1 MSSFGLFFQSIFFN
15 PLTFFFC
22 TLITVWLISA
32 ISLLFRSSEANSG
45 WKARFVAMTATS
57 LATLGILGTFTG
69 ILIGLLHFNVD
80 QIDDSVPNL
89 LAGLKIA
96 FTTSIV
102 GISAAIIFRICR
114 AFSPTQASADG
125 IGPEDILSVLEEI
138 RNDARTSTTRSS
150 KLLLSLRAA
159 ISSDGDSSLLTQMQK
174 LRSDSNDHQ
183 STLIKEFR
191 DFAKVSSDAD
201 SSLLTEMQTLRSDAK
216 DNHTALI
223 DEFREFAKHMVENNQ
238 KAIIEALEQV
248 IRDFNQNLTEQFG
261 ENFKQLNQ
269 AVEALVKWQENY
281 RIHVEALED
290 RLEKAVSATEASRQ
304 ALESVQTHAE
314 EIPKAIEPLG
324 PVLKGLINQ
333 TQVLDAH
340 LQAIAGLS
348 DKAMEAFPVIEKNL
362 QSITTE
368 MKESVQDVLN
378 QSREAMSESEKLH
391 AVLRQD
397 QQKIIEEVGTS
408 RERFH
413 AELARTL
420 EEMGL
425 QASEEFEKHR
435 NLIQQALESTLTQM
449 KEGVDGV
456 LNQSREAMSES
467 EKLHAVLRQDQQKI
481 IEEVGT
487 SRERFHTE
495 LENALSEINKHAK
508 DGFEKHTKLI
518 QQALEVTLTEVN
530 NGVQDAV
537 SKSLEAMSESEKLH
551 DALRQDQRN
560 IISEVGSSRERFHSE
575 LENALSQMNKHT
587 KDGFDRHTQ
596 LIQQVSEASRKS
608 IDSAWEDSVKKMNEQ
623 FTSFDNQMQQEMNR
637 SIQAMG
643 RNLASVSEK
652 LVEDYTP
659 LTQKLRDLISISNR
673 VN

>member
-1 MSSFGLFFQSIFFN
+1 MNSFGLFFQTIFSD
-15 PLTFFFC
+15 PVTFFFC
-22 TLITVWLISA
+22 ALITVWLISA
-32 ISLLFRSSEANSG
+32 ISLLFRSPAANSG
-45 WKARFVAMTATS
+45 RSGRFIAMTATS

-69 ILIGLLHFNVD
+69 ILIGLLHFDVD
-80 QIDDSVPNL
+80 QIDDSVPDL

-102 GISAAIIFRICR
+102 GIIGAIIFRVCR
-114 AFSPTQASADG
+114 AFSPIQASADG
-125 IGPEDILSVLEEI
+125 IGPEDILNVLEEI
-138 RNDARTSTTRSS
+138 RNDARTSSEQSS
-150 KLLLSLRAA
+150 KQLLRLRAA
-159 ISSDGDSSLLTQMQK
+159 ISSDGDGSLLTQMQK
-174 LRSDSNDHQ
+174 LRSDANDHQ

-191 DFAKVSSDAD
+191 DFAKVSSTAD

-238 KAIIEALEQV
+238 KAIIEALEEV

-413 AELARTL
+413 AEL
-420 EEMGL
+420 
-425 QASEEFEKHR
+425 
-435 NLIQQALESTLTQM
+435 
-449 KEGVDGV
+449 
-456 LNQSREAMSES
+456 
-467 EKLHAVLRQDQQKI
+467 
-481 IEEVGT
+481 
-487 SRERFHTE
+487 
-495 LENALSEINKHAK
+495 ENALSEINKHAK

-537 SKSLEAMSESEKLH
+537 SKSREAMSESEKLH
-551 DALRQDQRN
+551 NALRQDQLN
-560 IISEVGSSRERFHSE
+560 IISEVGSSRERFHTE
-575 LENALSQMNKHT
+575 LEAALSQMNKHA

-652 LVEDYTP
+652 LVNDYTP
-659 LTQKLRDLISISNR
+659 LTERLRELVNISNR